1 MNPTLIDR
9 LIIKSESSVKKDK
22 IKNKNKNSK
31 KRRRT
36 NKYWQEQIR
45 LQNRKQTKVRYD
57 TYRREEQPE
66 EEQPEEEQPEEE
78 QRDFE
83 SLPNSKITLNCDFQ
97 FMYDSEK
104 EEEEYYTPEDL
115 EDDMVWWQHY
125 CKQEIRKKQKLNQ
138 MVAYMTQQV
147 RLAEEIYKNL
157 L

>member
-57 TYRREEQPE
+57 TYRR